1 MHHLS
6 VDTYAA
12 LESPLHRLDARVKL
26 AAALA
31 WTAGAV
37 SEGRLEIAGLLPYL
51 VPPLAL
57 LLVSGVP
64 AGFVLK
70 RVLVVSPF
78 VLVLAAVTAL
88 FEPGAAAVAA
98 GPWRQTVPAGLVAG
112 ASILLKFLVS
122 ALALLLLATTTRLS
136 RLAGAMSALGMPRL
150 LAMQV
155 TILYRYLF
163 LVVDEFERR
172 KRAAAARTVG
182 TVGAGAGA
190 RAAGSH
196 LAGLFARSLERAEHV
211 SQAMAARGF
220 DGTLPRAPG
229 GRLRAA
235 DVAFLFAAL
244 ALAAGLRLRGFWI
257 GEPW

>member
-1 MHHLS
+1 MHHAS
-6 VDTYAA
+6 VDAYAA
-12 LESPLHRLDARVKL
+12 MESPLHRLDARVKL
-26 AAALA
+26 AAVLV
-31 WTAGAV
+31 WTAAAV
-37 SEGRLEIAGLLPYL
+37 SEGRSEVAGLLPYL

-57 LLVSGVP
+57 LLVSAVP

-70 RVLVVSPF
+70 RLLVISPF
-78 VLVLAAVTAL
+78 AFVFAGVAAL
-88 FEPGAAAVAA
+88 FEPGLVTVTA
-98 GPWRQTVPAGLVAG
+98 GPWTATVGGGLVVG

-163 LVVDEFERR
+163 LVVDELERR

-182 TVGAGAGA
+182 TIGAGEGA

-196 LAGLFARSLERAEHV
+196 LAGLFARSLERAERV

-220 DGTLPRAPG
+220 DGTLPRVPG
-229 GRLRAA
+229 ERPRAA
-235 DVAFLFAAL
+235 DLAFLAVAL
-244 ALAAGLRLRGFWI
+244 SLAAGLRLRELWL
-257 GEPW
+257 

>member
-12 LESPLHRLDARVKL
+12 MESPLHRLDARVKL

-31 WTAGAV
+31 WTAAAV

-64 AGFVLK
+64 AGFVLQ
-70 RVLVVSPF
+70 RILIVSPF
-78 VLVLAAVTAL
+78 AILLAGTAAL
-88 FEPGAAAVAA
+88 FEPGPVTATA
-98 GPWRQTVPAGLVAG
+98 GPWTATVRGGLVVG

-122 ALALLLLATTTRLS
+122 TLALLLLATTTRLS

-163 LVVDEFERR
+163 LVVDEMERR

-182 TVGAGAGA
+182 TAGAGAGA
-190 RAAGSH
+190 RAAGSQ
-196 LAGLFARSLERAEHV
+196 LASLFARSLERAERV
-211 SQAMAARGF
+211 NQAMAARGF
-220 DGTLPRAPG
+220 DGTPPRTSG
-229 GRLRAA
+229 ERLRAA
-235 DVAFLFAAL
+235 DVVFLAAML
-244 ALAAGLRLRGFWI
+244 SLAAGLRLRALWL
-257 GEPW
+257 

>member
-1 MHHLS
+1 MHHAS
-6 VDTYAA
+6 IDAHAA
-12 LESPLHRLDARVKL
+12 LESPVHRLDARAKL
-26 AAALA
+26 LATVAFTAA
-31 WTAGAV
+31 AV
-37 SEGRLEIAGLLPYL
+37 SEGRQEVAALLPYL

-70 RVLVVSPF
+70 RILIISPF
-78 VLVLAAVTAL
+78 ALALAGVTAL
-88 FEPGAAAVAA
+88 FEPEPVTVRAGAWTA
-98 GPWRQTVPAGLVAG
+98 TVRSGYVTG

-122 ALALLLLATTTRLS
+122 ALALLVLATTTRLS

-163 LVVDEFERR
+163 LIVDEFARR

-196 LAGLFARSLERAEHV
+196 LAGLFARSLERAERV

-220 DGTLPRAPG
+220 DGTLPKAPG
-229 GRLRAA
+229 ERLRWK
-235 DVAFLFAAL
+235 DVAFVTVVL
-244 ALAAGLRLRGFWI
+244 ALAAGLRLHAW
-257 GEPW
+257 WV